1 MWWWGPFAA
10 CWCTSGATTAR
21 LTAMSAAAKSNV
33 LMFLSA
39 MCAVGAVWFGI
50 SAFGGQSV
58 IFGVIAVALVAA
70 TVVAFRAY
78 RAVLR
83 EMDAEGL

>member
-1 MWWWGPFAA
+1 MVGREAVVV
-10 CWCTSGATTAR
+10 AR

-50 SAFGGQSV
+50 SAFGSSSLV
-58 IFGVIAVALVAA
+58 YGVIAVLLAGA
-70 TVVAFRAY
+70 TVLAFRAY

-83 EMDAEGL
+83 QMDAEGQ